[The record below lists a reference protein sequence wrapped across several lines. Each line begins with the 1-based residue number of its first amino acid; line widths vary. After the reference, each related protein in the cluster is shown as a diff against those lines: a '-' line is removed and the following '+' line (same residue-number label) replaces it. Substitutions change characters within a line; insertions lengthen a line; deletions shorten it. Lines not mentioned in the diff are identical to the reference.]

1 VAEVYKTLFGIT
13 GQKVDLAK
21 ASPVGGKPPTALP
34 EIRLD
39 GTVVQPGAKVLN
51 QAAVLPPFRRE
62 DGP

>member
-21 ASPVGGKPPTALP
+21 ANPPGGRPPTKLP
-34 EIRLD
+34 EIRFD
-39 GTVVQPGAKVLN
+39 GTIVQPGTKALN